1 MSGDNFI
8 RAGQQPREEIK
19 QPVWLMSFADFAGCL
34 LASFVLLYSLA
45 QTDRARMQ
53 AAFGIEAT
61 AETEAG
67 KEAGAA
73 DKYMA
78 TKPTTDGRDTDY
90 LATLL
95 QTKIDAAPAL
105 ADIIVIPFQDEVT
118 LELPLAR
125 IGSDA
130 SVPREE
136 DLLFALAGLLAVT
149 LNESALRAD
158 IPADA
163 TGDNWDK
170 GMALANALVQRLRD
184 VGAPDT
190 LLART
195 GLSTDDAAH
204 VRVVIFREADEP

>member
-61 AETEAG
+61 AETDVG
-67 KEAGAA
+67 KEAGAT
-73 DKYMA
+73 DKSMA

-95 QTKIDAAPAL
+95 QTKIDATQAL
-105 ADIIVIPFQDEVT
+105 ADIIVIPLQDEIV

-125 IGSDA
+125 IGSDG

-136 DLLFALAGLLAVT
+136 DLLFALAGLLSVT
-149 LNESALRAD
+149 PNESALRTD
-158 IPADA
+158 MPAGTA
-163 TGDNWDK
+163 GDNWDK
-170 GMALANALVQRLRD
+170 GMVIANALVRRLRD
-184 VGAPDT
+184 AGAPDT

-195 GLSTDDAAH
+195 GLSTDGAAH